1 MVIWSRVA
9 GFLVVGYLSMA
20 RSFAYLGVPPIFI
33 GEAVLAAFLLLKP
46 RVALGTWAM
55 SLVRASPLSG
65 LGLALL
71 IFMLYGLWQM
81 GRGVLEGS
89 PVLYTLKFFI
99 FNYYPL
105 YLFLGLWIGLQS
117 PDFLP
122 KLVRVIA
129 WANGIYA
136 LMWLLGLND
145 VVIPLPPMT

>member
-1 MVIWSRVA
+1 MVIWSRLA

-99 FNYYPL
+99 FNYYPFICFSG
-105 YLFLGLWIGLQS
+105 YGSGY
-117 PDFLP
+117 
-122 KLVRVIA
+122 
-129 WANGIYA
+129 N
-136 LMWLLGLND
+136 LL
-145 VVIPLPPMT
+145 ISYRSWCA